1 MTDWLTKNQNG
12 GSAATKCI
20 EAGNDLIM
28 PGNKSDIQE
37 ILDALDKKK
46 DLSLSIDDLDNC
58 CRRILSMIIRLT
70 QNK

>member
-1 MTDWLTKNQNG
+1 MNHLKGENANG

-37 ILDALDKKK
+37 ILDALEEKK
-46 DLSLSIDDLDNC
+46 DLALSMEALDTCC
-58 CRRILSMIIRLT
+58 CRMLSLILQLT
-70 QNK
+70 S